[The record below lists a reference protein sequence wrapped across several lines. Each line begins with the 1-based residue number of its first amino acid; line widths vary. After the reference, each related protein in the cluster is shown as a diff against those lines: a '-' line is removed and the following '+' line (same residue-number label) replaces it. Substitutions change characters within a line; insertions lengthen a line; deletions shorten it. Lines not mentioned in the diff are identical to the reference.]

1 MAGDCSILYVTYR
14 RRGAATNALS
24 PCRATG
30 TSTRRALFT
39 LVARCSCYGADT
51 VAALAP
57 PAITAQDAIV
67 RHARLGAA
75 TAVAILPRPA
85 AFTVTLPTVAHS
97 VT

>member
-1 MAGDCSILYVTYR
+1 MTYYG
-14 RRGAATNALS
+14 RGAAANALS

-30 TSTRRALFT
+30 VSTRRALFT
-39 LVARCSCYGADT
+39 LVPRCSWYGADT

-57 PAITAQDAIV
+57 AAVAAQDAVV

-75 TAVAILPRPA
+75 AAVAILPRPA